1 MLTCLVNCDRNVE
14 YHSANIYLLKV
25 NTRNIKSCEICSE
38 LTIKTPEWRL
48 DLEHVSHIFR
58 VFLLL
63 TRLWL
68 CLGNLAGIS
77 EDDIKQMIT
86 SMQVLE
92 IVASNLQESLTER
105 VGIGFLLMML
115 ESESQL
121 RKKLFCLFWRKPF
134 KYDEKC
140 FLFHVKSIVS
150 SYPQSPQ
157 ANPPPRWATFMQNNP
172 PPASRH
178 LNNSPSVFFLDSEPY
193 S

>member
-48 DLEHVSHIFR
+48 DLEHVSHIFP

-115 ESESQL
+115 SLNHNLGKSCSVCFEESPL
-121 RKKLFCLFWRKPF
+121 KMMKNAF
-134 KYDEKC
+134 Y
-140 FLFHVKSIVS
+140 
-150 SYPQSPQ
+150 
-157 ANPPPRWATFMQNNP
+157 FMLK
-172 PPASRH
+172 A
-178 LNNSPSVFFLDSEPY
+178 
-193 S
+193 